1 MITMAVFETAKIK
14 RENKCCQ
21 PPGKFC
27 LVEMP
32 FDQTIPQSFYLFIF
46 LNNTAQGQPVAQFE
60 VIANFGRGNNK

>member
-14 RENKCCQ
+14 RRENKCCQ

-32 FDQTIPQSFYLFIF
+32 FDQTIPQSFF